1 MSAITSTKIRQGR
14 LNLALH
20 TLRPGD
26 GPVLLLLHGL
36 GERSPST
43 VPSELESWPGAIH
56 ALDFC
61 GHGDSECAVGGGYS
75 CEQLM
80 ADADA
85 ALAHLG
91 PCTILGRGLGGYVG
105 VLIAGARPQ
114 LVRGLIIDDGT
125 GLAGGG
131 TRPGSMT
138 IEFPDRRISH
148 GTPDPYALMEL
159 STDVRPKDY
168 ATSFVRSAVEMS
180 GLPTPVSVIAQAKAP
195 WLDAVIDEYGVQRT
209 TLERALSLYA
219 R

>member
-1 MSAITSTKIRQGR
+1 MIRQGR
-14 LNLALH
+14 LMLALH
-20 TLRPGD
+20 TLRAGD
-26 GPVLLLLHGL
+26 GPALLLLHGL
-36 GERSPST
+36 GEQSPLT
-43 VPSELESWPGAIH
+43 APSELEAWPGSIH

-61 GHGDSECAVGGGYS
+61 GHGQSDCAVGGGYS

-85 ALAHLG
+85 ALATLG

-105 VLIAGARPQ
+105 VLIAGARPE
-114 LVRGLIIDDGT
+114 LVRGLIVDDGT

-138 IEFPDRRISH
+138 IEFPDRRVSR

-159 STDVRPKDY
+159 STDVRPRDY
-168 ATSFVRSAVEMS
+168 PTSFVRSAVEMS
-180 GLPTPVSVIAQAKAP
+180 GLPTPVTVVAQARAP
-195 WLDAVIDEYGVQRT
+195 WLDAVIDEYGVQRST
-209 TLERALSLYA
+209 IERALQFYA